1 MKHVKGNVLDNVL
14 QGVIVHQVNCQG
26 VMGSGIAKEIRER
39 WPFVFQHYRAK
50 WEDSWG
56 HGTDQGAS
64 LLGQVQWVAVGQD
77 LWVVN
82 LFGQQF
88 YGRDA
93 RRYTSYDALDDGFKT
108 IAWMLRGKGFRPED
122 VHHPYIGCGLG
133 GGAWPVVE
141 AIIDHHMSSQSTL
154 WTLE

>member
-1 MKHVKGNVLDNVL
+1 MKHVKGNVLDNVI

-39 WPFVFQHYRAK
+39 WPVVFQQYQLRWKSERAA
-50 WEDSWG
+50 D
-56 HGTDQGAS
+56 TQGAS

-88 YGRDA
+88 YGRDG

-108 IAWMLRGKGFRPED
+108 IAWMLRSKGFEPKD
-122 VHHPYIGCGLG
+122 VHHPLVGCGLG
-133 GGAWPVVE
+133 GGKWPVVE
-141 AIIDHHMSSQSTL
+141 AIIQSHLGDETTL